1 MAITY
6 SFEIVRITTIDTD
19 SHTKVVKQIE
29 YRYKGL
35 DEDTGISYTV
45 NNNIELDTD
54 TIEGFI
60 DYESLTEET
69 VLQWVSANT
78 HEDVI
83 RDWNNSIDIH
93 IARTIAERSK
103 TVQTK
108 LPWETTQ

>member
-6 SFEIVRITTIDTD
+6 SFEIVRLKTVDTD

-35 DEDTGISYTV
+35 DGDTGISHTV
-45 NNNIELDTD
+45 ENSIELDTD
-54 TIEGFI
+54 TIEVFI
-60 DYESLTEET
+60 DYENLTEET

-78 HEDVI
+78 HEDII

-93 IARTIAERSK
+93 IARTITERSK